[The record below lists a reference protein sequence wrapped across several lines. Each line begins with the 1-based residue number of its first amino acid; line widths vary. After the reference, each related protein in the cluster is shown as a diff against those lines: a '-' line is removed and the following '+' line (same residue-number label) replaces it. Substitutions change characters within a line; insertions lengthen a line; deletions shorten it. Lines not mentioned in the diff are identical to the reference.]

1 MYGRIV
7 KAIRARGLHALT
19 ILAVLVPS
27 AARAHKDDYLTDTF
41 VFVTLDRNEA
51 EIEYFLDGRFSPR
64 GLGHRLGLEYGITD
78 HLMGDVAAS
87 WLQYSGGPAVFSEGF
102 LEVRYRFGEE
112 NQHLLDPAG
121 SLEYRVERDPADGEK
136 RHLLE
141 PRLVLNKDFG
151 DYNVTLNLAY
161 AIDLEKP
168 KESAPE
174 IALGLRSP
182 AFGPLRAGL
191 EVRRELATEN
201 VFDVIPQAWLRFSED
216 AYVKI
221 GVGKN
226 LAAGRESFVR
236 VALEMEF

>member
-1 MYGRIV
+1 M
-7 KAIRARGLHALT
+7 

-27 AARAHKDDYLTDTF
+27 TAKAHKDDYLSDTF
-41 VFVTLDRNEA
+41 VFVTLDRNEI
-51 EIEYFLDGRFSPR
+51 EIEYFLDGHFSPR
-64 GLGHRLGLEYGITD
+64 ALGHRLGVEYGFSD

-87 WLQYSGGPAVFSEGF
+87 WRQYSGGPSVFSEGF

-112 NQHLLDPAG
+112 NQHALDPAA
-121 SLEYRVERDPADGEK
+121 SVEYRVERDQADGET

-151 DYNVTLNLAY
+151 DYNITLNLAY
-161 AIDLEKP
+161 AIDLDKP
-168 KESAPE
+168 GESAPE
-174 IALGLRSP
+174 IALGFRSS
-182 AFGPLRAGL
+182 AFGPFRAGL
-191 EVRRELATEN
+191 ELRRELATEN
-201 VFDVIPQAWLRFSED
+201 VFDVIPQAWVRFSND